1 MKSNVAVITGANSG
15 IGYQTALALV
25 QRGFEVALICRTLE
39 KSEAARQSLLAEVP
53 GAKIRAFGAELGSA
67 RQVDRVAEQLRET
80 YPAIDVLIN
89 NAGTWFAKRTLTED
103 GFETEWAVNH
113 LAAVRLTFGV
123 LPALLAAPA
132 ARILNVA
139 SDSHLNGQLFWDD
152 VSLDGR
158 YNGLRAYR
166 QSKLAMV
173 MFSHE
178 LAKRLDDAGTRVT
191 VHAIQPGL
199 VQTGMGHKNT
209 NWLFS
214 LIWAIRKSAGTTE
227 AEGAATTVYLATSE
241 EVATLTG
248 GYWDK
253 SRQKPSHRLSYDPA
267 ARQRLWE
274 LTKQQ
279 TGLSLEIPKP
289 TRTNPL

>member
-15 IGYQTALALV
+15 IGYQTALALA
-25 QRGFEVALICRTLE
+25 QRGFEVALICRTLD
-39 KSEAARQSLLAEVP
+39 KSETARESILAEVP
-53 GAKIRAFGAELGSA
+53 GAKIRTFGAELGSA
-67 RQVDRVAEQLRET
+67 RQVDRVAQELRKT
-80 YPAIDVLIN
+80 YPAIHVLIN
-89 NAGTWFAKRTLTED
+89 NAGTWYAKRTLTED
-103 GFETEWAVNH
+103 GFEMEWAVNH
-113 LAAVRLTFGV
+113 LAAVRLTFGL

-139 SDSHLNGQLFWDD
+139 SDSHLNGKIFWDD
-152 VSLDGR
+152 VSLEGR

-173 MFSHE
+173 LFSHE
-178 LAKRLDDAGTRVT
+178 LAQRLSDAGTSIT

-227 AEGAATTVYLATSE
+227 AEGAATTVYLATSDD
-241 EVATLTG
+241 VATLTG

-253 SRQKPSHRLSYDPA
+253 SKQKPSHRLSYDPA

-274 LTKQQ
+274 LTRKQ

-289 TRTNPL
+289 SKAEPR

>member
-15 IGYQTALALV
+15 IGYQTALALAR
-25 QRGFEVALICRTLE
+25 QGFEVALVSRTID
-39 KSEAARQSLLAEVP
+39 KSETAREAILAEVP
-53 GAKIRAFGAELGSA
+53 GAKLRTFAAELASA
-67 RQVDRVAEQLRET
+67 RQVDHVVRQLRET

-103 GFETEWAVNH
+103 GFETEWAVNY
-113 LAAVRLTFGV
+113 LAAVRLTFGL

-139 SDSHLNGQLFWDD
+139 SDSHLNGKIFWDD

-173 MFSHE
+173 LFSHE
-178 LAKRLDDAGTRVT
+178 LAQRLNEAQTGIS

-199 VQTGMGHKNT
+199 VQTNMGNKNT

-214 LIWAIRKSAGTTE
+214 LIWNIRKSAGTTE
-227 AEGAATTVYLATSE
+227 AEGAATTVYLATSD
-241 EVATLTG
+241 EVRNLTG

-253 SRQKPSHRLSYDPA
+253 SKQKPSHPLSYDPA

-274 LTKQQ
+274 LTRQQ
-279 TGLSLEIPKP
+279 TGLSLEIRKAP
-289 TRTNPL
+289 